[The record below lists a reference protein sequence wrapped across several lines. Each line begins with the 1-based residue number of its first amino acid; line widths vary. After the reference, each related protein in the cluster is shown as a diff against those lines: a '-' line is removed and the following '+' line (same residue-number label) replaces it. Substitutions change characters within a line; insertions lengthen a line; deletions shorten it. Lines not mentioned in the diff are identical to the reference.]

1 MHEIK
6 YFCTAERCIWRVW
19 TSKTTCLCSKFKC
32 PYLEMRTKKEEQNG
46 NVSTKNVTESEIA
59 FEKATSLVG
68 TSTNEAA
75 EAFERLA
82 KTLKKN
88 DGDAL

>member
-1 MHEIK
+1 
-6 YFCTAERCIWRVW
+6 
-19 TSKTTCLCSKFKC
+19 
-32 PYLEMRTKKEEQNG
+32 MRQKKEQNG

-59 FEKATSLVG
+59 FEKAISLFG

>member
-1 MHEIK
+1 MNEIQ
-6 YFCTAERCIWRVW
+6 YYCTAERCIWRVW
-19 TSKTTCLCSKFKC
+19 TSKTRWFCKKRRC
-32 PYLEMRTKKEEQNG
+32 PYLEMRQKKEQNG

-59 FEKATSLVG
+59 FEKAISLVG

-88 DGDAL
+88 GGVAL